1 MHPFVLL
8 PDSPVCLALTSDA
21 GRLSPQPLYFEP
33 EQRLRFRQ
41 VRDFGLLHENPIK
54 WQVTSGDSG
63 AHRVDSVCD

>member
-1 MHPFVLL
+1 
-8 PDSPVCLALTSDA
+8 
-21 GRLSPQPLYFEP
+21 
-33 EQRLRFRQ
+33 